1 MNPEQVTPT
10 PYYAFQGYNFFKHI
24 FAEDTADVDENFDLL
39 LSYLCNIC
47 NRRRD
52 LDGMV
57 IWVSAHFDN
66 NEVLFKDD
74 AEKHQY
80 KYYLFPIRRIDAY
93 LRLHQLTFMIHEHID
108 EYKLSVKYEPR
119 KPFSDK
125 YDIDEAVRIIIRD
138 ESIHNWKRKL
148 KMALNSFKYKCIS
161 LVNKVL
167 PMHFRITRY
176 RRNALFDYR
185 YRLQY
190 LNIK

>member
-1 MNPEQVTPT
+1 MNPEQVAPT
-10 PYYAFQGYNFFKHI
+10 PYYSFQGYNFFKHI
-24 FAEDTADVDENFDLL
+24 FAEDTADVDKNFELFL
-39 LSYLCNIC
+39 IYLCSTRNK
-47 NRRRD
+47 RKD

-57 IWVSAHFDN
+57 IWISAHFDN
-66 NEVLFKDD
+66 DEVLFKDD

-93 LRLHQLTFMIHEHID
+93 LRLHQLTFMIHEQMD
-108 EYKLSVKYEPR
+108 EYQLSVKYEPR

-138 ESIHNWKRKL
+138 ESIPNWKRKL
-148 KMALNSFKYKCIS
+148 KTALDLFKYKCIR
-161 LVNKVL
+161 LTNKIL

-176 RRNALFDYR
+176 RKNALFDYR
-185 YRLQY
+185 YRLRY